1 MIFVFVWFTSLSMI
15 ISGSI
20 HVANNPSGIISLFLM
35 LGLYSIVYMYY
46 TFFIRSSVAGH
57 FYFFHVLAI
66 VNSSAVNTGV
76 HVSFWTLGFSR
87 YMPRGGI
94 EELYGSSIF
103 SWSNFHTVLHSGY
116 TSLHSHQ
123 QCKNVPFF
131 SYPPQ
136 HLLLVDFLMMAI
148 AWWPLC
154 EVISHCCFDLY
165 LYIYLIIWMAQEE
178 RNKQKPSTHET
189 KLPWT

>member
-1 MIFVFVWFTSLSMI
+1 
-15 ISGSI
+15 
-20 HVANNPSGIISLFLM
+20 
-35 LGLYSIVYMYY
+35 MYY

-57 FYFFHVLAI
+57 FHFFHVLAI

-131 SYPPQ
+131 SYPLQ

-148 AWWPLC
+148 LWGDITLLFWFVFIHLLDHLDGPRRKKQTETQHSWNQITMSLDKTSPNT
-154 EVISHCCFDLY
+154 SHF
-165 LYIYLIIWMAQEE
+165 WMG
-178 RNKQKPSTHET
+178 NS
-189 KLPWT
+189 